1 LAGRREASTDVAI
14 ANTTPRPTAH
24 HGTFA
29 ASTTCPVACCSVGTY
44 ANQAARPSTAPATAP
59 VTPTARP
66 PVIMTRRRLRPVAPS
81 ALSMPRARSLRWAIT
96 EKPATDTRPMNTR
109 PSTST
114 TKTRTAGEIPPDIM
128 LGTVT
133 VAVAGIPGS
142 VAVPLP
148 TACRT
153 AREPSSTITWLGCR
167 TWPGL
172 TSANSSAR
180 LLGFCTMPV
189 TRQVLPTAR
198 QVPPTRAPDRVAT
211 WLVSATW
218 PGPAG

>member
-1 LAGRREASTDVAI
+1 
-14 ANTTPRPTAH
+14 
-24 HGTFA
+24 
-29 ASTTCPVACCSVGTY
+29 
-44 ANQAARPSTAPATAP
+44 
-59 VTPTARP
+59 
-66 PVIMTRRRLRPVAPS
+66 MTRRRLRSVAPI

-114 TKTRTAGEIPPDIM
+114 TRTSTAGEIPPDMM

-133 VAVAGIPGS
+133 VAAAGIPGS
-142 VAVPLP
+142 VALPLP

-153 AREPSSTITWLGCR
+153 AGEPSSMITWLGCR
-167 TWPGL
+167 TWPGA

-180 LLGFCTMPV
+180 LLGSCTMPV
-189 TRQVLPTAR
+189 TRQVVPAAR
-198 QVPPTRAPDRVAT
+198 QVPPTCAPYWAAT